1 MFMLKA
7 DFHHFSRL
15 GGLVILVD
23 RLNGLGYGLGFTVS
37 VGSGV
42 GVVSNGGGV
51 LHVAGGEVI
60 GDGREVPT
68 PMSDLAGVAGEVL
81 SSLLREN
88 SELVGVGF
96 RADGDGDMAVLS

>member
-1 MFMLKA
+1 MSSPWL
-7 DFHHFSRL
+7 
-15 GGLVILVD
+15 
-23 RLNGLGYGLGFTVS
+23 YGCSLTTF
-37 VGSGV
+37 GV
-42 GVVSNGGGV
+42 GGSQVCGV